1 MSDETETKRDKAKQP
16 MKEPTPGP
24 WTTRPWSVTDGA
36 VSEMVIDSPRWR
48 EMAIVNVQ
56 EDDTPEDSDL
66 GCGVLN
72 ARLMAAAPDLLAA
85 CEHAMRE
92 CCDLQGTPAGNAIE
106 AAIAKARG
114 QG

>member
-1 MSDETETKRDKAKQP
+1 
-16 MKEPTPGP
+16 
-24 WTTRPWSVTDGA
+24 VTDGV

-48 EMAIVNVQ
+48 EMAVVNVQ
-56 EDDTPEDSDL
+56 EDDTAEDADL

-85 CEHAMRE
+85 CEACVHAFEEMG
-92 CCDLQGTPAGNAIE
+92 DGTITPDERIVLAQAH

-114 QG
+114 EP

>member
-1 MSDETETKRDKAKQP
+1 
-16 MKEPTPGP
+16 
-24 WTTRPWSVTDGA
+24 
-36 VSEMVIDSPRWR
+36 MVIDSPRWR

-85 CEHAMRE
+85 CEAFANAD
-92 CCDLQGTPAGNAIE
+92 CNVDDLTIDSRNVYKTYIDAIDKAR
-106 AAIAKARG
+106 AAIAKAKG
-114 QG
+114 QR